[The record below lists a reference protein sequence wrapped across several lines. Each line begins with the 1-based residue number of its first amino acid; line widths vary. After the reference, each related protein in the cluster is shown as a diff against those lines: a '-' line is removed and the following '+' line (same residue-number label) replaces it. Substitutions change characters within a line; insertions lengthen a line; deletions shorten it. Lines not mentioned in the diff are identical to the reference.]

1 MSSAQ
6 DQQFAEAP
14 HRVSEV
20 FEDLVTFGSTPAQPH
35 DFVFDLK
42 GYKMD
47 DLETMVISPDGT
59 ELESEII
66 ETTPKTYTIRF
77 VPKESGEHTIY
88 VRFKSGRKKDIPG
101 SPFKVFVEAPVW
113 GGAAKCVAAGPG
125 LERGVVN
132 HPGDFTVWT
141 RDAGPG
147 GLAIAVEGPA
157 KSEIKCTDN
166 GDGSCNISYLPT
178 TPGEYTCHI
187 RFADE
192 DIPGSPY

>member
-1 MSSAQ
+1 MSSSPP
-6 DQQFAEAP
+6 DQQFSEPP

-66 ETTPKTYTIRF
+66 ETTPRRTPF
-77 VPKESGEHTIY
+77 ASC
-88 VRFKSGRKKDIPG
+88 RKRAVNTPSMSDSRAEERKDIPG

-132 HPGDFTVWT
+132 HPGDFTVWDT
-141 RDAGPG
+141 
-147 GLAIAVEGPA
+147 
-157 KSEIKCTDN
+157 
-166 GDGSCNISYLPT
+166 
-178 TPGEYTCHI
+178 
-187 RFADE
+187 
-192 DIPGSPY
+192 